1 MDFEKLCYEF
11 NENKRL
17 LEELQAMQDSIKAQ
31 ILEIMNGATEYVHGA
46 YKATYKP
53 VTSTRLDTAGIK
65 KDLPDVYL
73 AYSSVSSYNRFIIS

>member
-46 YKATYKP
+46 YKATNKP
-53 VTSTRLDTAGIK
+53 VTSTRIDTSSLK
-65 KDLPDVYL
+65 KALPEVYL
-73 AYSSVSSYNRFIIS
+73 DYSITSTYNRFTVS